1 MVPSKF
7 PSLGWNRQEYYL
19 SWKNGTDTSFVRFD
33 NRARIKGDVI
43 VLGSA
48 SCGSGY
54 NSLAVADGTVVII
67 WENSPEGGFEN
78 CQVDYA
84 VFECGDENR

>member
-1 MVPSKF
+1 MR
-7 PSLGWNRQEYYL
+7 L
-19 SWKNGTDTSFVRFD
+19 D
-33 NRARIKGDVI
+33 NRGTIKGDVI
-43 VLGSA
+43 ILGTA

-54 NSLAVADGTVVII
+54 NSLAVADGTVAVT

-84 VFECGDENR
+84 VFECGDENH